1 MASPY
6 SEDLRVRV
14 IRAVEAG
21 ASRRATAL
29 AFDVSVSFVVKLMRR
44 WRETG
49 KAAAEPMGGSKEHAL
64 AGHEALVRELVA
76 RTPDMT
82 LDELRTRLAEAGIAV
97 ARTSVWRFLEA
108 IGLTLKKRRSM
119 PPSRRG
125 PTWRRAAPL
134 GARASRG

>member
-6 SEDLRVRV
+6 SEDLRIRV
-14 IRAVEAG
+14 VRAVEAG
-21 ASRRATAL
+21 ASRRAAAGT
-29 AFDVSVSFVVKLMRR
+29 FDVSVSFVVKLLRR

-49 KAAAEPMGGSKEHAL
+49 EAAAKPMGGTKEHVL
-64 AGHEALVRELVA
+64 AKHEALVRALVS

-97 ARTSVWRFLEA
+97 ARTSVWRFLES
-108 IGLTLKKRRSM
+108 IGLTLKKRHSM
-119 PPSRRG
+119 PLSRRG

>member
-6 SEDLRVRV
+6 SEDLRIRAV
-14 IRAVEAG
+14 RAVEAG
-21 ASRRATAL
+21 ASRRAA
-29 AFDVSVSFVVKLMRR
+29 AGDVRCQRQLR
-44 WRETG
+44 G
-49 KAAAEPMGGSKEHAL
+49 QAAAAL
-64 AGHEALVRELVA
+64 AGDWRGGGQVDGRTKEHVLAKHEALVRALVS

-97 ARTSVWRFLEA
+97 ARTSVWRSLES
-108 IGLTLKKRRSM
+108 IGVTLKKRHSL
-119 PPSRRG
+119 PLSRRG